1 MTTETINGV
10 VNVVPDG
17 GVSADA
23 KKRKLDEESSAAVA
37 VPPASHLLI
46 KRLSDKARLP
56 TRGSPYSAGYDLYR
70 YSISAF
76 FYLFVCFRALWFIFP
91 IPRLIF
97 TPSYRR
103 ANLQGWPRSERGR
116 GQEVRAKRDVQ

>member
-1 MTTETINGV
+1 MTTETTNGV

-23 KKRKLDEESSAAVA
+23 KKRKLDDESSAAVA

-76 FYLFVCFRALWFIFP
+76 LFCLFVSVFCGSYSLFP
-91 IPRLIF
+91 
-97 TPSYRR
+97 
-103 ANLQGWPRSERGR
+103 
-116 GQEVRAKRDVQ
+116 V